1 MARSIQGLAFS
12 PSAKGEGFRLY
23 TGLALCGRPKNGE
36 SAGLASLALFQC
48 KKSAGLASLV
58 LCLLDREREAR
69 FKILKSRN
77 DKLKV
82 KNGQI

>member
-1 MARSIQGLAFS
+1 VAMQKVR
-12 PSAKGEGFRLY
+12 GFD
-23 TGLALCGRPKNGE
+23 
-36 SAGLASLALFQC
+36 SLALFQCKKSVGLSSLTLYQCKKSTGRASLTLCQC

-58 LCLLDREREAR
+58 LFLTDRDREVR

-82 KNGQI
+82 KNGQIWV